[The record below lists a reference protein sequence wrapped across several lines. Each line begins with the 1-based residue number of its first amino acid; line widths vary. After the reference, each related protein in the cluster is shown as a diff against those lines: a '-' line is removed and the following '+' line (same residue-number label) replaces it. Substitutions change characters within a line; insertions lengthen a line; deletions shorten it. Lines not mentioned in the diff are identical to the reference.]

1 MNMKLTNET
10 YNVRNC
16 SARSITQWQAN
27 LLMELY
33 AWLLSIN
40 IVHKRTTTTTT
51 PTTTAT
57 TTATTEHLTVFTLS
71 KYE

>member
-1 MNMKLTNET
+1 MKLITNET

-16 SARSITQWQAN
+16 STRSITQWQAN
-27 LLMELY
+27 LLMEVY

-40 IVHKRTTTTTT
+40 IGHKRTTTATT

-57 TTATTEHLTVFTLS
+57 REHLTEFTLS

>member
-1 MNMKLTNET
+1 MKLITNET

-16 SARSITQWQAN
+16 SVRSITQWQAN
-27 LLMELY
+27 LLMEVY
-33 AWLLSIN
+33 AWLLSHK
-40 IVHKRTTTTTT
+40 IVHKH
-51 PTTTAT
+51 TTTATTPT

>member
-1 MNMKLTNET
+1 MKLITNET

-16 SARSITQWQAN
+16 STHSITQWQAN
-27 LLMELY
+27 LLMEVY

-40 IVHKRTTTTTT
+40 IVHKRTTTATT
-51 PTTTAT
+51 PTMTAT
-57 TTATTEHLTVFTLS
+57 MEHLTVFTLS